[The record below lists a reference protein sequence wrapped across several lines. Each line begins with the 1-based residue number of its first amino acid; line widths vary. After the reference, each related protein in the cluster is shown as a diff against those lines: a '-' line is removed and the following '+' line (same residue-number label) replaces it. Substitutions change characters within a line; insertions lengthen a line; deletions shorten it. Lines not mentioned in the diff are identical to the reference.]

1 MKKQLSIL
9 FTVILAFINTINSQ
23 NLLGIYEFNSIS
35 TCPNENPGVTTQ
47 PQFGIFSPFEG
58 SNVSCSA
65 AANVYNNYNWNHDSI
80 IDLSEYISF
89 TLTPTDCY
97 RVNLDSLVFS
107 YKNSAGGVNPTWHL
121 RTNLD
126 NYISDIASG
135 ISSSPTNILTTA
147 IPLTNSMYNSLMNIT
162 FRFYITNMAGTTAST
177 FRVDDVKLYGDIT
190 LFGQVN
196 FYLDNDNDG
205 FGAGGPT
212 LLCSNPGGYSLLNT
226 DCNDSDSLINPT
238 TVWYQDNDSDGFG
251 DTNTIYIGCIPT
263 GIINPILV
271 AGDCSDI
278 ASDLNPNTIWYEDAD
293 QDFFGNDNIS
303 QTGCTHTFSFATNIN
318 GDCMDSEPTVF
329 PGAPELCDLFDNN
342 CDGDVNE
349 DLTFVTYYIDNDGDT
364 YGAGSAG
371 EFCDNPGIGYTL
383 DNTDCNDDESAINS
397 SAIDIS
403 DDGIDQNCDGV
414 DGYLALNETANLNFS
429 IFPNPGND
437 LISILF
443 ADNIEF
449 EVALN
454 DGNGKT
460 LFEAKS
466 VNSNLTIEA
475 SKFDKGVYFITIKSE
490 NKAKVVK
497 WIKI

>member
-1 MKKQLSIL
+1 MMDLEQVDQHCCAQIL
-9 FTVILAFINTINSQ
+9 
-23 NLLGIYEFNSIS
+23 
-35 TCPNENPGVTTQ
+35 
-47 PQFGIFSPFEG
+47 
-58 SNVSCSA
+58 
-65 AANVYNNYNWNHDSI
+65 
-80 IDLSEYISF
+80 
-89 TLTPTDCY
+89 
-97 RVNLDSLVFS
+97 
-107 YKNSAGGVNPTWHL
+107 
-121 RTNLD
+121 
-126 NYISDIASG
+126 
-135 ISSSPTNILTTA
+135 
-147 IPLTNSMYNSLMNIT
+147 
-162 FRFYITNMAGTTAST
+162 
-177 FRVDDVKLYGDIT
+177 VD
-190 LFGQVN
+190 
-196 FYLDNDNDG
+196 
-205 FGAGGPT
+205 
-212 LLCSNPGGYSLLNT
+212 
-226 DCNDSDSLINPT
+226 
-238 TVWYQDNDSDGFG
+238 DSDGFG
-251 DTNTIYIGCIPT
+251 DTNTIFIGCIPT
-263 GIINPILV
+263 GLINPILV

-303 QTGCTHTFSFATNIN
+303 QTGCTHTFSFATNTN

-364 YGAGSAG
+364 YGSGSAG
-371 EFCDNPGIGYTL
+371 DFCDNPGIGYTL
-383 DNTDCNDDESAINS
+383 DSTDCNDDDSAINS

-414 DGYLALNETANLNFS
+414 DGYLALNEIANFNFT

-443 ADNIEF
+443 SDNMEL

-460 LFEAKS
+460 LFEVKL
-466 VNSNLTIEA
+466 VNSNLSIET

-490 NKAKVVK
+490 NKTKVVK